1 MSVLFITIGFSML
14 IAIFFLSGFL
24 CSVKSGQFEDT
35 EGPAVRMLFEDKSIT
50 KDSNSNNKS

>member
-24 CSVKSGQFEDT
+24 WSVKSGQFEDT
-35 EGPAVRMLFEDKSIT
+35 QGPAVRMLFEDKNIT